1 MLSAETGDILALCVL
16 AVLGFWLTVRI
27 ILMMRRSPLTVVQS
41 CLFAI
46 NYTLARVLWR
56 TEIHGQLPNLPQ
68 GRGAIIVCNHRCPLD
83 PSFIALTGPRVIHW
97 MVAREYC
104 EYPLFRGLL
113 RVCGAIPVTRGGT
126 DAAAMRAVVALLERG
141 ELVGFFPEG
150 RINTTARLMLP
161 GRSGAALAAI
171 KARAAI
177 VPCYIEGSPYDG
189 TTLGCVAMPAH
200 VKLTIGEPID
210 LESYYDR
217 SNDRASLDE
226 LTRLILG
233 SIARLAGD
241 DDFQPEVAGR
251 KPSGNG
257 A

>member
-1 MLSAETGDILALCVL
+1 
-16 AVLGFWLTVRI
+16 
-27 ILMMRRSPLTVVQS
+27 
-41 CLFAI
+41 
-46 NYTLARVLWR
+46 
-56 TEIHGQLPNLPQ
+56 
-68 GRGAIIVCNHRCPLD
+68 
-83 PSFIALTGPRVIHW
+83 
-97 MVAREYC
+97 
-104 EYPLFRGLL
+104 
-113 RVCGAIPVTRGGT
+113 
-126 DAAAMRAVVALLERG
+126 MRAVVALLERG